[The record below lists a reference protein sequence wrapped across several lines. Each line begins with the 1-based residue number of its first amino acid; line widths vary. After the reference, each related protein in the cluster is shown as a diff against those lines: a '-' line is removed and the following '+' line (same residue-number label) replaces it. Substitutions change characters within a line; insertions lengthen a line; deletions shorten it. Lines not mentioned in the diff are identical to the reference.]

1 MGQCRATQR
10 YESMQIG
17 DEELL
22 SNSVTSLSSKY
33 GRYRYKRITALLN
46 QDGWKVNHKRVFW
59 IWREKGQSSIQA
71 TYP

>member
-46 QDGWKVNHKRVFW
+46 QDG
-59 IWREKGQSSIQA
+59 
-71 TYP
+71 